1 MFYLACVVSPV
12 LMKAIA
18 LVRIFSPDALC
29 EKKPAL
35 EQEMDQA

>member
-1 MFYLACVVSPV
+1 
-12 LMKAIA
+12 MKAIA